1 MLQMQH
7 VFYTTYK
14 ERIMDYEYLTKYKD
28 SLFYQIHVSAKIF
41 HMLFDQFFKE
51 LKIGLSANEHLALKI
66 ISETKDCCQRD
77 LARILLKDRSNTGK
91 LVNFLKEQGYIEI
104 KLSTKNNRPVK
115 ILTIT
120 KKGSKIIDKMSKI
133 TEPIV
138 KKIQS
143 EISKEVI
150 EETKKSLQN
159 FIKVVEK
166 AVKTNI

>member
-1 MLQMQH
+1 
-7 VFYTTYK
+7 
-14 ERIMDYEYLTKYKD
+14 MDYEYSTKYED

-51 LKIGLSANEHLALKI
+51 LEIGLSANEHLALKI
-66 ISETKDCCQRD
+66 ISETKNCCQRD

-91 LVNFLKEQGYIEI
+91 LVNYLKEKGYVEI
-104 KLSTKNNRPVK
+104 KLTTKNNRPAK
-115 ILTIT
+115 ILTVTT
-120 KKGSKIIDKMSKI
+120 KGAKIIDEMSKI
-133 TEPIV
+133 SEPIV

-143 EISKEVI
+143 EISQETI
-150 EETKKSLQN
+150 EKTKKTLQN

>member
-14 ERIMDYEYLTKYKD
+14 ERIMDYEYLTKYED

-51 LKIGLSANEHLALKI
+51 LKIGLSANEHLALKV

>member
-1 MLQMQH
+1 
-7 VFYTTYK
+7 
-14 ERIMDYEYLTKYKD
+14 MDYEYSTKYED

-51 LKIGLSANEHLALKI
+51 LEIGLSANEHLALKI

-91 LVNFLKEQGYIEI
+91 LVNYLKEKGYVEI
-104 KLSTKNNRPVK
+104 KLTTKNNRPAK
-115 ILTIT
+115 ILTVTT
-120 KKGSKIIDKMSKI
+120 KGAKIIDEMSKI
-133 TEPIV
+133 SEPIV
-138 KKIQS
+138 EKIQS
-143 EISKEVI
+143 EISQETI
-150 EETKKSLQN
+150 EKTKKTLQN

>member
-1 MLQMQH
+1 MYFIQH
-7 VFYTTYK
+7 KK
-14 ERIMDYEYLTKYKD
+14 ETKMDYKYSTKYED

-91 LVNFLKEQGYIEI
+91 LVNFLKEKGYIEI
-104 KLSTKNNRPVK
+104 KLSTKNNRPAK

-120 KKGSKIIDKMSKI
+120 KKGAEIIDKMSKI

-138 KKIQS
+138 KNIQS
-143 EISKEVI
+143 EISPEVI
-150 EETKKSLQN
+150 EETKKSLQH

>member
-14 ERIMDYEYLTKYKD
+14 ERIMDYEYLTKYED